1 VGTSVDLI
9 FTEPQ
14 GVVRLHTDEGKVSQ
28 ILRNFISNALKFTTQ
43 GEVRVSAHMENEETV
58 VFAVADTGIGIA
70 PENISLVFREFGQV
84 DGPLQDKARG
94 TGLGLPLCRNLAQ
107 LLAGKVT
114 VESELGKGSTFYAH
128 IPIRYKDEQA
138 QSDLEQVQVDP
149 ERVPVL
155 IVEDN
160 EKNRKLIRDLLQAK
174 GYQTIESDAAEDG
187 IKLAQERKPA
197 LILMDIQLPG
207 MDGVTALKQLKAA
220 PATQN
225 IPVMAITASAM
236 TYNRVSML
244 AEGFDG
250 YQIKPFN
257 LSEFLADVARLIDQN
272 QP

>member
-1 VGTSVDLI
+1 M
-9 FTEPQ
+9 
-14 GVVRLHTDEGKVSQ
+14 SQ
-28 ILRNFISNALKFTTQ
+28 
-43 GEVRVSAHMENEETV
+43 
-58 VFAVADTGIGIA
+58 
-70 PENISLVFREFGQV
+70 
-84 DGPLQDKARG
+84 
-94 TGLGLPLCRNLAQ
+94 
-107 LLAGKVT
+107 
-114 VESELGKGSTFYAH
+114 EL
-128 IPIRYKDEQA
+128 
-138 QSDLEQVQVDP
+138 
-149 ERVPVL
+149 VL